1 MNISQIIPAIFHRNK
16 NVIKKSGIF
25 WTVVLWL
32 YLYFESGLS
41 PQQIIN
47 KIWNF
52 ASLISGQMHVK
63 YKLDFLLTLHSEP
76 KAAKKNTFLKSR
88 VSLNLG
94 KCE

>member
-1 MNISQIIPAIFHRNK
+1 MSLKNQVFCEQWFCGYICILNQALHHNK
-16 NVIKKSGIF
+16 LYIKYE
-25 WTVVLWL
+25 T
-32 YLYFESGLS
+32 
-41 PQQIIN
+41 
-47 KIWNF
+47 